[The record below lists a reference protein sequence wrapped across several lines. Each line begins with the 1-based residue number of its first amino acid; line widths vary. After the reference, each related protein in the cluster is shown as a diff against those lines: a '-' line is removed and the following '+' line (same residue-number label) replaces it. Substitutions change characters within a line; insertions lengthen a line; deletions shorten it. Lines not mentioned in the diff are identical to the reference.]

1 VCELRFLEFSGPRI
15 FSSLHSG
22 AWQLVETDCVAG
34 HVGLELKNVGK
45 NYPFERSRRFPGD
58 KPNRG
63 HRDYS
68 RFSCGGGETQLGPS
82 DGISAG
88 FLARALG
95 HRGALLQELMLS

>member
-1 VCELRFLEFSGPRI
+1 MTTCFEAAIEIASGHPAIDRYLAE
-15 FSSLHSG
+15 SSGDPVSG
-22 AWQLVETDCVAG
+22 TQFCNPDMTPTETDCVAG

-68 RFSCGGGETQLGPS
+68 RLSCGGGRRRRFADLQ
-82 DGISAG
+82 
-88 FLARALG
+88 RG
-95 HRGALLQELMLS
+95 H

>member
-1 VCELRFLEFSGPRI
+1 
-15 FSSLHSG
+15 
-22 AWQLVETDCVAG
+22 VAG
-34 HVGLELKNVGK
+34 HVRLEFRSVAES
-45 NYPFERSRRFPGD
+45 YAFERSHSFPGI